1 MKAMKRW
8 MLATI
13 LFCGSTMLFT
23 SCSNE
28 DNAQA
33 GDDTPS
39 TVKAKVGIIIY
50 GNAGGN
56 MDELIESYFFDKV
69 APLLSDPSN
78 VRVGVCYKYGRDKDN
93 VIAMPGGE
101 TITIPHTFTGKYA
114 KSGQVVLFE
123 LTSKTPL
130 SSGSLGE
137 NFGTDW
143 SDMEMYDE
151 STLTEIINHFKL
163 MMPAEKYVMLIYGH
177 GGGWDSQNDYVREAP
192 ATGLARAAT
201 RGVLYDEWSESYIGS
216 DALDMYEFRRAVEKS
231 QIPHFDG
238 LFIHS
243 CLMGNMESL
252 SDIYSLADYTICSM
266 HTLYS
271 SLETMVSLV
280 KQLQKDDDFV
290 TASKAMLKEC
300 YEASDKQYTEENGDM
315 KLVDNKEFAKLLPI
329 CKKLSS
335 RLQAVYPEKKA
346 EIDNATK
353 KDVYRIDDTSIFVDL
368 QYYAEQMAKATGDA
382 ELKAIADEL
391 GAQMKKTIMANNCYY
406 HCPKS
411 NGVKPDFSFSV
422 VALDKTAYQKEG
434 GVNYTFQTAYEY
446 TNFHKQTEWGNWLNT
461 VESNPTLDNP
471 MGGYTK
477 PEE

>member
-1 MKAMKRW
+1 
-8 MLATI
+8 
-13 LFCGSTMLFT
+13 
-23 SCSNE
+23 
-28 DNAQA
+28 
-33 GDDTPS
+33 
-39 TVKAKVGIIIY
+39 
-50 GNAGGN
+50 
-56 MDELIESYFFDKV
+56 
-69 APLLSDPSN
+69 
-78 VRVGVCYKYGRDKDN
+78 
-93 VIAMPGGE
+93 
-101 TITIPHTFTGKYA
+101 
-114 KSGQVVLFE
+114 
-123 LTSKTPL
+123 
-130 SSGSLGE
+130 
-137 NFGTDW
+137 
-143 SDMEMYDE
+143 
-151 STLTEIINHFKL
+151 
-163 MMPAEKYVMLIYGH
+163 MPAEKYIMLIYGH
-177 GGGWDSQNDYVREAP
+177 GGGWDSVNDYVREAP

-252 SDIYSLADYTICSM
+252 SDIYALSDYTICSM
-266 HTLYS
+266 HTLIS

-300 YEASDKQYTEENGDM
+300 YEVSDKQYTEENDDM

-346 EIDNATK
+346 EIDDATK

-461 VESNPTLDNP
+461 VESQPTFDNP

-477 PEE
+477 L

>member
-1 MKAMKRW
+1 
-8 MLATI
+8 
-13 LFCGSTMLFT
+13 
-23 SCSNE
+23 
-28 DNAQA
+28 
-33 GDDTPS
+33 
-39 TVKAKVGIIIY
+39 
-50 GNAGGN
+50 
-56 MDELIESYFFDKV
+56 
-69 APLLSDPSN
+69 
-78 VRVGVCYKYGRDKDN
+78 
-93 VIAMPGGE
+93 
-101 TITIPHTFTGKYA
+101 
-114 KSGQVVLFE
+114 
-123 LTSKTPL
+123 
-130 SSGSLGE
+130 
-137 NFGTDW
+137 
-143 SDMEMYDE
+143 
-151 STLTEIINHFKL
+151 
-163 MMPAEKYVMLIYGH
+163 MPAEKYVMLIYGH
-177 GGGWDSQNDYVREAP
+177 GGGWDSLNDYVREAP

-252 SDIYSLADYTICSM
+252 SDIYALSDYTICSM
-266 HTLYS
+266 HTLIS

-335 RLQAVYPEKKA
+335 RLQAVYPEKKT
-346 EIDNATK
+346 EIDDATK

-411 NGVKPDFSFSV
+411 KGVKPDFSFSV

-461 VESNPTLDNP
+461 VESHPTLDNP

-477 PEE
+477 PKE

>member
-1 MKAMKRW
+1 MRKFY
-8 MLATI
+8 
-13 LFCGSTMLFT
+13 LFVIAALVGSMTFT

-69 APLLSDPSN
+69 APLLSDSSN
-78 VRVGVCYKYGRDKDN
+78 VRVGVCYKYGRDKAN

-137 NFGTDW
+137 NYGTDW
-143 SDMEMYDE
+143 PDMKMYDE
-151 STLTEIINHFKL
+151 GTLAEVIDYFKAT
-163 MMPAEKYVMLIYGH
+163 MPAEKYIMLIYGH

-192 ATGLARAAT
+192 ATGLARAVT
-201 RGVLYDEWSESYIGS
+201 RGVLYDEWSEAYIGS

-231 QIPHFDG
+231 EIPHFDG

-252 SDIYSLADYTICSM
+252 SDIYALSDYTICSM
-266 HTLYS
+266 HTLVS

-300 YEASDKQYTEENGDM
+300 YEVSDKQYTEENGDM

-335 RLQAVYPEKKA
+335 RLQAVYPEKKT
-346 EIDNATK
+346 EIDDATK
-353 KDVYRIDDTSIFVDL
+353 KDVYRIDDTNIFVDL

-391 GAQMKKTIMANNCYY
+391 GAQMKKTIMAGNNFY

-411 NGVKPDFSFSV
+411 KGVKPDFSFSV
-422 VALDKTAYQKEG
+422 VALDKTTYQKEG
-434 GVNYTFQTAYEY
+434 GVNYSFQTAYEY

-471 MGGYTK
+471 MGG
-477 PEE
+477 EE

>member
-1 MKAMKRW
+1 MRKFY
-8 MLATI
+8 
-13 LFCGSTMLFT
+13 LFVIAALMGSMTFT
-23 SCSNE
+23 ACTNE

-50 GNAGGN
+50 GNAGGD
-56 MDELIESYFFDKV
+56 MDGLIENFFFNSV
-69 APLLSDPSN
+69 GPLLSDPSN
-78 VRVGVCYKYGRDKDN
+78 VRVGVCYKYGRDEAH
-93 VIAMPGGE
+93 VIAKPGGG
-101 TITIPHTFTGKYA
+101 TIKIPHTFTGKYA
-114 KSGQVVLFE
+114 KSGQVVMFE

-137 NFGTDW
+137 RYGTDW
-143 SDMEMYDE
+143 PDMKMYDE
-151 STLTEIINHFKL
+151 STLTEVIDHFKAT
-163 MMPAEKYVMLIYGH
+163 MPAEKYIMLIYGH
-177 GGGWDSQNDYVREAP
+177 GGGWDSVNDYVREAP
-192 ATGLARAAT
+192 ATGLTRASS
-201 RGVLYDEWSESYIGS
+201 RGVLYDEWTQEYIGA

-266 HTLYS
+266 HTLNSY
-271 SLETMVSLV
+271 LETMVSLV
-280 KQLQKDDDFV
+280 NQLQKDDDFV

-300 YEASDKQYTEENGDM
+300 YEVSDKQYRVENGDI
-315 KLVDNKEFAKLLPI
+315 KLVDNKEFPKLLPI

-411 NGVKPDFSFSV
+411 KGVKPDFSFSV

-461 VESNPTLDNP
+461 VESHPTLDNP

-477 PEE
+477 PKE

>member
-8 MLATI
+8 MLVTI

-23 SCSNE
+23 SCTNE

-50 GNAGGN
+50 GNAGGD
-56 MDELIESYFFDKV
+56 MDGLIENIFFNSV
-69 APLLSDPSN
+69 GPLLSDPSN
-78 VRVGVCYKYGRDKDN
+78 VRVGVCYKYGRDEAH
-93 VIAMPGGE
+93 VIAKPGGG
-101 TITIPHTFTGKYA
+101 TIKIPHTFTGQYA
-114 KSGQVVLFE
+114 KSGQVVMFE

-137 NFGTDW
+137 RYGTDW
-143 SDMEMYDE
+143 PDMKMYDE
-151 STLTEIINHFKL
+151 STLTEVIDYFKAT
-163 MMPAEKYVMLIYGH
+163 MPAEKYIMLIYGH
-177 GGGWDSQNDYVREAP
+177 GGGWDSVNDYVREAP
-192 ATGLARAAT
+192 ATGLTRASS
-201 RGVLYDEWSESYIGS
+201 RGMLYDEWTQEYIGA

-252 SDIYSLADYTICSM
+252 SDIYSLADYTICSQ
-266 HTLYS
+266 HTLIS
-271 SLETMVSLV
+271 NLETMVSLV

-290 TASKAMLKEC
+290 TSSKAMLKEC
-300 YEASDKQYTEENGDM
+300 YEVSDSQYADYNCDL
-315 KLVDNKEFAKLLPI
+315 KLVDNKEFPKLLPI

-346 EIDNATK
+346 EIDDATK
-353 KDVYRIDDTSIFVDL
+353 KDVYRIEDTSIFVDL

-391 GAQMKKTIMANNCYY
+391 GAQMKKTIMAGNNFY

-411 NGVKPDFSFSV
+411 KGVKPDFSFSV
-422 VALDKTAYQKEG
+422 VALDKTTYQKEG

-461 VESNPTLDNP
+461 VESHPTLDNP

-477 PEE
+477 PKE